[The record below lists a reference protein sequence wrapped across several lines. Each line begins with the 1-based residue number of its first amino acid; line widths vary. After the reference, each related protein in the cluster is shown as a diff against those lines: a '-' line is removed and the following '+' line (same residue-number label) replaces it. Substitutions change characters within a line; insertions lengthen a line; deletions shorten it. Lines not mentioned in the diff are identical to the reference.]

1 MTTFAKKSFNASVY
15 AASRPT
21 YPKALFDYIFAYHE
35 SGVVSNKQPVS
46 APRYKPRWD
55 LAVDLG
61 CGTGQATIELTPFKK
76 VVGVEPGEKMLDAA
90 RKYLNERIVDS
101 VDQSS
106 PFPIERSSS
115 IGGETEG
122 SRFEFVN
129 SNAEDLSF
137 LAPSTVDLVIAAQ
150 AAHWFDYSRL
160 WPELDRVLRPN
171 GTVAFWVYS
180 EFRLPA
186 YPSLTPLIT
195 DYAQGTDP
203 ATSLGPHWQR
213 PGRTILENHLLDVP
227 EPSWGKTDRV
237 FFTGSHYPDLPS
249 PLPVILRTKTTWG
262 ALLTYFRSWSS
273 LHTYLE
279 HGGEGIEV
287 RFWNALREG
296 AAKEGNTAVEE
307 SDELMVEWPIGM
319 ILVKKGEK

>member
-1 MTTFAKKSFNASVY
+1 MATFAKKSFNASVY

-21 YPKALFDYIFAYHE
+21 YPKALFDFIFAYHE
-35 SGVVSNKQPVS
+35 SGVVSSQQPASV
-46 APRYKPRWD
+46 PRYNPRWD

-90 RKYLNERIVDS
+90 RKYLKERIGDS
-101 VDQSS
+101 
-106 PFPIERSSS
+106 E
-115 IGGETEG
+115 
-122 SRFEFVN
+122 SRFEFVK
-129 SNAEDLSF
+129 SGAEDLSF
-137 LAPSTVDLVIAAQ
+137 IAPSTVDLVIAAQ
-150 AAHWFDYSRL
+150 AAHWFDYSKL
-160 WPELDRVLRPN
+160 WPELDRVLRPS

-203 ATSLGPHWQR
+203 STSLGPHWQR
-213 PGRTILENHLLDVP
+213 PGRSILENHLLDVP

-296 AAKEGNTAVEE
+296 AAKEGNAAVEE

-319 ILVKKGEK
+319 MLVKKGQK

>member
-1 MTTFAKKSFNASVY
+1 MATFAKETFNASVY

-35 SGVVSNKQPVS
+35 SGALSHQQLAS
-46 APRYKPRWD
+46 SPRYKPRWD

-76 VVGVEPGEKMLDAA
+76 VIGVEPGEKMLEAA
-90 RKYLNERIVDS
+90 RKYLNERIGDS
-101 VDQSS
+101 D
-106 PFPIERSSS
+106 
-115 IGGETEG
+115 G

-129 SNAEDLSF
+129 TRAEDLSF
-137 LAPSTVDLVIAAQ
+137 LAPSTVDLVIAAE
-150 AAHWFDYSRL
+150 AAHWFDYSKL

-203 ATSLGPHWQR
+203 TTSLGPHWQR
-213 PGRTILENHLLDVP
+213 PGRSILENHLLDVP

-237 FFTGSHYPDLPS
+237 FFTGSYYPDLPS
-249 PLPVILRTKTTWG
+249 PLPVILRSKTTWG
-262 ALLTYFRSWSS
+262 GLLAYFRSWSS

-279 HGGEGIEV
+279 RGGEQGIED
-287 RFWNALREG
+287 RFWNTLREG

-307 SDELMVEWPIGM
+307 SDEFTVEWPIGM
-319 ILVKKGEK
+319 ILVKKEEK

>member
-1 MTTFAKKSFNASVY
+1 MATFAKKSFNASIY

-35 SGVVSNKQPVS
+35 SGILPHQQS
-46 APRYKPRWD
+46 ASSPRYRPRWD

-76 VVGVEPGEKMLDAA
+76 VVGVEPGEKMLEAA
-90 RKYLNERIVDS
+90 RKYLKEKIGDS
-101 VDQSS
+101 A
-106 PFPIERSSS
+106 E
-115 IGGETEG
+115 

-129 SNAEDLSF
+129 SSAEDLSF
-137 LAPSTVDLVIAAQ
+137 LGSSTVDLVIAAQ
-150 AAHWFDYSRL
+150 AAHWFDYSKL
-160 WPELDRVLRPN
+160 WPELDRVLRPS

-180 EFRLPA
+180 EFRLSA

-195 DYAQGTDP
+195 NYAQGTDP
-203 ATSLGPHWQR
+203 ATSIGPHWQR

-227 EPSWGKTDRV
+227 EPSWGKMDRV

-262 ALLTYFRSWSS
+262 GLLTYFRSWSS

-279 HGGEGIEV
+279 RGGEQGIED

-296 AAKEGNTAVEE
+296 AVKEGSTAVEE

>member
-1 MTTFAKKSFNASVY
+1 MATFAKKSFNASVY

-35 SGVVSNKQPVS
+35 SG
-46 APRYKPRWD
+46 PRWD

-90 RKYLNERIVDS
+90 RKYLNERI
-101 VDQSS
+101 
-106 PFPIERSSS
+106 
-115 IGGETEG
+115 EG

-129 SNAEDLSF
+129 SSAEDLSF

-150 AAHWFDYSRL
+150 AAHWFDYSKL
-160 WPELDRVLRPN
+160 WPELDRVLRPS

-237 FFTGSHYPDLPS
+237 YFTGSHYPGLPS

-319 ILVKKGEK
+319 MLVKKGEK